1 MPTIPRAYNSAVSGG
16 VPEDEIEAIIARL
29 REEVRLQPPSAGVDG
44 ARLPIRLT
52 ARQDAER
59 LWPVSADRP
68 LQRRLGRSE
77 ALLTPVRTVVR
88 KLVRWYVEPPFADQ
102 REFNS
107 TVLALIDDLAER
119 TSAGLGRLERAIPG
133 SPGAPE
139 AGPYAEDLR
148 GAAPL
153 LACEDAGALESVED
167 GSLGSVV
174 LAGAERPPS
183 AEGLA
188 RLAELA
194 AAKLRPGGVLVAEAG
209 GSVPPE
215 SAASVARAAGFRRA
229 DVRFGAGA
237 HGYAL
242 VARL

>member
-1 MPTIPRAYNSAVSGG
+1 MPTIPRAYNSAVPGA
-16 VPEDEIEAIIARL
+16 VPEDEIAAILARL
-29 REEVRLQPPSAGVDG
+29 REEVRFRPPGPSADG

-52 ARQDAER
+52 SRQDAER

-68 LQRRLGRSE
+68 LQRRSGRSE
-77 ALLTPVRTVVR
+77 AFLTPVRTVVR

-119 TSAGLGRLERAIPG
+119 TSAGLERLERAIPG
-133 SPGAPE
+133 SPDAPE
-139 AGPYAEDLR
+139 AGPYTEDLR

-153 LACEDAGALESVED
+153 LACDRPSALESVED

-174 LAGAERPPS
+174 LAGADRAPS
-183 AEGLA
+183 AEELA
-188 RLAELA
+188 RALELA

-209 GSVPPE
+209 GPVAPE
-215 SAASVARAAGFRRA
+215 SAAAIARDAGFGRA

>member
-1 MPTIPRAYNSAVSGG
+1 MSGG
-16 VPEDEIEAIIARL
+16 VPEDEIAAIIARL
-29 REEVRLQPPSAGVDG
+29 REEVRLQSPSAGVDG

-133 SPGAPE
+133 SPE

-194 AAKLRPGGVLVAEAG
+194 AAKLRPGGVLVLEAG

-229 DVRFGAGA
+229 DVRFGAGR

-242 VARL
+242 IARL

>member
-1 MPTIPRAYNSAVSGG
+1 MSGG

-119 TSAGLGRLERAIPG
+119 TSAGLRRLERAIPG
-133 SPGAPE
+133 SPE

-153 LACEDAGALESVED
+153 LTCEDAGALESVED

>member
-107 TVLALIDDLAER
+107 TVLALIDDLAE
-119 TSAGLGRLERAIPG
+119 
-133 SPGAPE
+133 
-139 AGPYAEDLR
+139 
-148 GAAPL
+148 
-153 LACEDAGALESVED
+153 
-167 GSLGSVV
+167 
-174 LAGAERPPS
+174 
-183 AEGLA
+183 
-188 RLAELA
+188 LA
-194 AAKLRPGGVLVAEAG
+194 AAKLRPGGVLVLEAG

>member
-1 MPTIPRAYNSAVSGG
+1 MSGG

-68 LQRRLGRSE
+68 LQRRSGRSE

-133 SPGAPE
+133 SPE

-194 AAKLRPGGVLVAEAG
+194 AAKLRPGGVLVLEAG